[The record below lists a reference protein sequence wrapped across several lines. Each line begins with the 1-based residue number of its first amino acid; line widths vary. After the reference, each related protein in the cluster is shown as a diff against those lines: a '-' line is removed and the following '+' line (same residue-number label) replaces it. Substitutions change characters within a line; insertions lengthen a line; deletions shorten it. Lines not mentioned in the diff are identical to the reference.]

1 MQSVLNSADMDIST
15 SIGNHG
21 RLAEL
26 KVDFGKY
33 SNWMDL
39 MSRESFFE
47 YYKMPELNSTYV
59 GEHLFSAISSGKK
72 THVTFPEFA
81 KLHHIFAEGDIDDKA
96 TLFLHMYSSQ
106 PEFELIT
113 RDDLKRYVTGFLT
126 SMMKVKTN
134 HS

>member
-1 MQSVLNSADMDIST
+1 
-15 SIGNHG
+15 
-21 RLAEL
+21 
-26 KVDFGKY
+26 
-33 SNWMDL
+33 MDL
-39 MSRESFFE
+39 MSREAFFE
-47 YYKMPELNSTYV
+47 YYKMPELDSTYI

-106 PEFELIT
+106 PEFELMT
-113 RDDLKRYVTGFLT
+113 RDDLKRYINGFLT
-126 SMMKVKTN
+126 SMMNVKTN